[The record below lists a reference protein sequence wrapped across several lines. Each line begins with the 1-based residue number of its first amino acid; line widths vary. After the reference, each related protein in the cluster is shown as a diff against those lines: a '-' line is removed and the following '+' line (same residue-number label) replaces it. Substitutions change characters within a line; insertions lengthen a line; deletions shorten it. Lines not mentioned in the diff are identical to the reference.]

1 MAHDLPN
8 LPELIRT
15 SREFIERVTPKLE
28 GEDRYHALC
37 STFLLEIVERELAEW
52 TPQASDDDERLRAL
66 LDDPQRPL
74 ARLTADL
81 SAAIRSGA
89 FDDRMPELLSALIAH
104 VESKVRVTKPAFLDG
119 NSGA

>member
-1 MAHDLPN
+1 MAHDLPD
-8 LPELIRT
+8 LSELIRT
-15 SREFIERVTPKLE
+15 SRDFIERVTPKLE

-37 STFLLEIVERELAEW
+37 STFLLEIALRELTEW
-52 TPQASDDDERLRAL
+52 APQASADDERLRAL

-89 FDDRMPELLSALIAH
+89 YDDRLPELLPALIAH
-104 VESKVRVTKPAFLDG
+104 VESKVRVTKPAFLDSSPDG
-119 NSGA
+119 

>member
-8 LPELIRT
+8 LPELVRT
-15 SREFIERVTPKLE
+15 SRDFIERVTPKLE

-37 STFLLEIVERELAEW
+37 STFLLEIVLRELEQWA
-52 TPQASDDDERLRAL
+52 PQASDDDERLRAL

-74 ARLTADL
+74 DRLTADL

-89 FDDRMPELLSALIAH
+89 FDDRMPELLDALITH
-104 VESKVRVTKPAFLDG
+104 VESKVRVTKPAFLDEFTA
-119 NSGA
+119 S